1 MGGPWCK
8 VRKSTGRLKQ
18 GTHNSMVE
26 VKARV
31 DGNGGVHKRERTV
44 LVRLYGIECRCDVLR
59 PPCRYKPCMYS
70 YHEERIS
77 KNTDIM
83 SLKILWRPN
92 FLAREW
98 YRGIIDCDA
107 AVYKITKVFFSK
119 GRQKLRTPSEPA
131 LVGYEK
137 KPVVIRTVRWK
148 AKLCTQN
155 CTWTCDEKPFAF
167 LTTGNW
173 TSLMRLSQ
181 SALIYSDVQYIC
193 CYCCCDWQLFL
204 LFVGIFSLT
213 CPVHTFCFRCSIVW
227 ETLQVSGLILALTWA
242 FWML

>member
-107 AVYKITKVFFSK
+107 AVYKITKVFFPK
-119 GRQKLRTPSEPA
+119 EDKNLGHL
-131 LVGYEK
+131 
-137 KPVVIRTVRWK
+137 
-148 AKLCTQN
+148 QN
-155 CTWTCDEKPFAF
+155 LLLWV
-167 LTTGNW
+167 
-173 TSLMRLSQ
+173 MRRNL
-181 SALIYSDVQYIC
+181 
-193 CYCCCDWQLFL
+193 L
-204 LFVGIFSLT
+204 LFVLSDGKQNSVRKTVLGRVMKNLL
-213 CPVHTFCFRCSIVW
+213 P
-227 ETLQVSGLILALTWA
+227 
-242 FWML
+242 FWLPATEHLWWDFLNQR